1 MNPPKKLTIP
11 PSTAAKLCALN
22 LFFGRNSELQIH
34 HGNFLLMD
42 NKHRKLVVMK
52 QSKGCKFTTKC
63 IKIRLAA
70 GLRADPLGE
79 LTRSSRPSSRN
90 GGGLLLRGGKEGKG
104 REGTYL

>member
-1 MNPPKKLTIP
+1 
-11 PSTAAKLCALN
+11 
-22 LFFGRNSELQIH
+22 
-34 HGNFLLMD
+34 MD

-52 QSKGCKFTTKC
+52 QSKGCKFTPKC

-90 GGGLLLRGGKEGKG
+90 GGLLLRGREGREGKRRDLLIRGG
-104 REGTYL
+104 REGTYF